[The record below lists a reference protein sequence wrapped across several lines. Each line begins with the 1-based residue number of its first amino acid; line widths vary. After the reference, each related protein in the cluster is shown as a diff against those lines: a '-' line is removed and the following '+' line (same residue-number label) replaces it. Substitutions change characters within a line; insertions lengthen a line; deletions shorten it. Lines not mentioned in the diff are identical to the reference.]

1 MMPQNL
7 IASTSDLG
15 HLSSDTPIPAFLI
28 GGTTSGS
35 GKTTLT
41 LGILAAFAA
50 RGLTVQPFKCGPD
63 FIDPTLHRMVTG
75 RISSNLDLRMCGR
88 EFCRD
93 TFHQRLSGHDVG
105 VVEGVMGLFDGGPS
119 SSAALAEALALP
131 VVLVIDARSAAESV
145 AAVLKGFEVYNPDV
159 QIKGVIFNRVGS
171 DRHVELIR
179 GAVEQSCQ
187 AQILGFFPRDIR
199 FEIPDRHLGLHMG
212 EEAPLNAIQLAGLI
226 AAVEKHINLD
236 ALLSLGASRGG
247 QQVVSSFQYPARP
260 LPPSLAP
267 AALGHPWPSPLP
279 SPLAPTASGHPCR
292 SPLKLAV
299 ARDLPFCFY
308 YEDNL
313 AILEKAGFE
322 LLLFSPLNDQKLP
335 EGMDALYL
343 GGGYP
348 ELHAEA
354 LSRNVSMR
362 SAIAAWAHGGG
373 VIHAECGGFMY
384 LCEELID
391 LEGKVHAMAGV
402 FPATVRMQSRLSR
415 LGYRQPRL
423 KMDCLWGKK
432 GEVLH
437 GHEFHYSVIDRMT
450 PDVETIYQ
458 LEDGRKEGFK
468 VGNTVGGYLHLHF
481 GQTEKNV
488 DAFYNYIWQMQN

>member
-1 MMPQNL
+1 
-7 IASTSDLG
+7 
-15 HLSSDTPIPAFLI
+15 
-28 GGTTSGS
+28 
-35 GKTTLT
+35 
-41 LGILAAFAA
+41 
-50 RGLTVQPFKCGPD
+50 
-63 FIDPTLHRMVTG
+63 
-75 RISSNLDLRMCGR
+75 
-88 EFCRD
+88 
-93 TFHQRLSGHDVG
+93 
-105 VVEGVMGLFDGGPS
+105 
-119 SSAALAEALALP
+119 

-145 AAVLKGFEVYNPDV
+145 AAVLKGFEVYSPRV

-171 DRHVELIR
+171 VRHVDLIR

-187 AQILGFFPRDIR
+187 ARILGFFPRDIR

-212 EEAPLNAIQLAGLI
+212 EEAPLDADQLAGLI
-226 AAVEKHINLD
+226 AAVEQHIDLD
-236 ALLSLGASRGG
+236 ALLSLGAGRGDR
-247 QQVVSSFQYPARP
+247 QVVSSPQYQTWSSPSSLP
-260 LPPSLAP
+260 L
-267 AALGHPWPSPLP
+267 
-279 SPLAPTASGHPCR
+279 R
-292 SPLKLAV
+292 LAV

-322 LLLFSPLNDQKLP
+322 LLLFSPLQDQKLP

-348 ELHAEA
+348 ELYACA

-423 KMDCLWGKK
+423 KMDCLWGEK

-437 GHEFHYSVIDRMT
+437 GHEFHYSVIDRMA

-458 LEDGRKEGFK
+458 LADGRTEGFK
-468 VGNTVGGYLHLHF
+468 VKNAVGGYMHLHF

-488 DAFYNYIWQMQN
+488 EAFCNYIRQIQNLGAVPK